1 MGTLNLPNHKELFTV
16 KHAHQ
21 TECITKPARLAYDEI
36 FNYNE
41 SISTILLT
49 VL

>member
-1 MGTLNLPNHKELFTV
+1 MVFFLPKKELFTV

-21 TECITKPARLAYDEI
+21 CMTKSARLARDKT
-36 FNYNE
+36 FDYNE
-41 SISTILLT
+41 SISSILLS